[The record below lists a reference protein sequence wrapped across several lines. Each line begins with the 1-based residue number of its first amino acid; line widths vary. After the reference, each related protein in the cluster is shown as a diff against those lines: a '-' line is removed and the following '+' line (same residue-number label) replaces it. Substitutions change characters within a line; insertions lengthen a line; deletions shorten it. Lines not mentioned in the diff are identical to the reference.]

1 MVISV
6 SLGAQS
12 YPILL
17 EAGALARAGQ
27 HLSLARRVLVVTDS
41 GVPQEY
47 ARTVACACRQARI
60 CTLPAG
66 ENSKNMDNYQR
77 LLREMLALGMDR
89 GDCVAAVGG
98 GMAGDLAGFAAA
110 TYMRGVD
117 FYNVPTTLLAQVDS
131 SVGGKTAIDMD
142 GVKNIVGAFHQP
154 RAVLIDTDTLRSLPP
169 RQVAA
174 GLAESVKMAVTCDAA
189 LLALIENS
197 VDLTADLPEIIAR
210 SLAIKARVVEQDP
223 TEQGLRRVLN
233 FGHTIGHAIESCAGG
248 ELLHGEC
255 VALGMLPMCA
265 PALRHRLAGILRKC
279 GLPTTCGFTA
289 RQLLP
294 YLRHDKKAASGE
306 ICIVLADEAAHS
318 AWKKRRRRRY
328 SGAGREQRHEKYLWT
343 GGDADHFRG
352 ESRPCRGRG
361 AGRSGPGT
369 AGGRGAHPPPAGSPP
384 SRHGAG
390 HPAAGAGSLSDPQR
404 RVSGAHHRN
413 AGGHHHPQ
421 RERAQR
427 GLCLWAGAA
436 LPRGLCRLLQVPR
449 L

>member
-1 MVISV
+1 MEQRNAVPQ
-6 SLGAQS
+6 GTARPRPPRTAEERQRDRR
-12 YPILL
+12 
-17 EAGALARAGQ
+17 LA
-27 HLSLARRVLVVTDS
+27 LSLLTRLAAAAAALTVLLGVVLLVTQAEGQDMFPAVKDGDLLIAYRLQRRWAQDDLVLYRQE
-41 GVPQEY
+41 GV
-47 ARTVACACRQARI
+47 
-60 CTLPAG
+60 L
-66 ENSKNMDNYQR
+66 R
-77 LLREMLALGMDR
+77 LGR
-89 GDCVAAVGG
+89 VAAVGG
-98 GMAGDLAGFAAA
+98 GMVGDLAGFAAA

-169 RQVAA
+169 RQMAA

-197 VDLTADLPEIIAR
+197 ADLTADLPEIIAR

-279 GLPTTCGFTA
+279 SLPTTCGFTA

-306 ICIVLADEAAHS
+306 ICIVLADEAGAFRME
-318 AWKKRRRRRY
+318 KETPEEILRRWE
-328 SGAGREQRHEKYLWT
+328 GAET
-343 GGDADHFRG
+343 
-352 ESRPCRGRG
+352 
-361 AGRSGPGT
+361 
-369 AGGRGAHPPPAGSPP
+369 
-384 SRHGAG
+384 
-390 HPAAGAGSLSDPQR
+390 
-404 RVSGAHHRN
+404 
-413 AGGHHHPQ
+413 
-421 RERAQR
+421 
-427 GLCLWAGAA
+427 
-436 LPRGLCRLLQVPR
+436 
-449 L
+449 

>member
-47 ARTVACACRQARI
+47 ARTVAGACRQARI

-169 RQVAA
+169 RQMAA

-197 VDLTADLPEIIAR
+197 ADLTADLPEIIAR
-210 SLAIKARVVEQDP
+210 SLAIKARVVAQDP

-255 VALGMLPMCA
+255 VALGMLPMIESK
-265 PALRHRLAGILRKC
+265 ALQKRVRGVYRRL
-279 GLPTTCGFTA
+279 GLPTRTA
-289 RQLLP
+289 YDKEKVLAEML
-294 YLRHDKKAASGE
+294 HDKKA
-306 ICIVLADEAAHS
+306 
-318 AWKKRRRRRY
+318 
-328 SGAGREQRHEKYLWT
+328 Q
-343 GGDADHFRG
+343 GGQITIIKVPGLGCWRAETIPVEG
-352 ESRPCRGRG
+352 LRP
-361 AGRSGPGT
+361 
-369 AGGRGAHPPPAGSPP
+369 
-384 SRHGAG
+384 
-390 HPAAGAGSLSDPQR
+390 
-404 RVSGAHHRN
+404 
-413 AGGHHHPQ
+413 
-421 RERAQR
+421 
-427 GLCLWAGAA
+427 
-436 LPRGLCRLLQVPR
+436 LLGMED
-449 L
+449 

>member
-154 RAVLIDTDTLRSLPP
+154 RAVLIDPDTLRTLPP
-169 RQVAA
+169 RQISA
-174 GLAESVKMAVTCDAA
+174 GLAESVKMALTSDAD
-189 LLALIENS
+189 LLDRIERS
-197 VDLTADLPEIIAR
+197 ADLTAGLPEIIAR
-210 SLAIKARVVEQDP
+210 SLTIKKNVVEQDP
-223 TEQGLRRVLN
+223 HEHGLRRVLN
-233 FGHTIGHAIESCAGG
+233 FGHTVGHAIESSAGG
-248 ELLHGEC
+248 RLLHGEC

-265 PALRHRLAGILRKC
+265 PALRPRLIRVLRKC
-279 GLPTTCGFTA
+279 GLPTEIETTREA
-289 RQLLP
+289 LLP
-294 YLRHDKKAASGE
+294 YLRHDKKG
-306 ICIVLADEAAHS
+306 
-318 AWKKRRRRRY
+318 
-328 SGAGREQRHEKYLWT
+328 Q
-343 GGDADHFRG
+343 
-352 ESRPCRGRG
+352 
-361 AGRSGPGT
+361 
-369 AGGRGAHPPPAGSPP
+369 
-384 SRHGAG
+384 
-390 HPAAGAGSLSDPQR
+390 
-404 RVSGAHHRN
+404 
-413 AGGHHHPQ
+413 
-421 RERAQR
+421 
-427 GLCLWAGAA
+427 GAA
-436 LPRGLCRLLQVPR
+436 VTAVEVDEPGSFRFTTMMPEEILHRLEGVL

>member
-47 ARTVACACRQARI
+47 ARTVAGACRQARI

-117 FYNVPTTLLAQVDS
+117 FYNVPTTLLAQVDA
-131 SVGGKTAIDMD
+131 SVGGKN
-142 GVKNIVGAFHQP
+142 GVNY
-154 RAVLIDTDTLRSLPP
+154 
-169 RQVAA
+169 
-174 GLAESVKMAVTCDAA
+174 
-189 LLALIENS
+189 
-197 VDLTADLPEIIAR
+197 
-210 SLAIKARVVEQDP
+210 IKARVVEQDP

-265 PALRHRLAGILRKC
+265 PALRRRLAGILRKC
-279 GLPTTCGFTA
+279 GLPTTCGVTA

-306 ICIVLADEAAHS
+306 IRIVLADEAGAFRME
-318 AWKKRRRRRY
+318 KETPEEILRRWE
-328 SGAGREQRHEKYLWT
+328 GAET
-343 GGDADHFRG
+343 
-352 ESRPCRGRG
+352 
-361 AGRSGPGT
+361 
-369 AGGRGAHPPPAGSPP
+369 
-384 SRHGAG
+384 
-390 HPAAGAGSLSDPQR
+390 
-404 RVSGAHHRN
+404 
-413 AGGHHHPQ
+413 
-421 RERAQR
+421 
-427 GLCLWAGAA
+427 
-436 LPRGLCRLLQVPR
+436 
-449 L
+449 